1 MYIYARQGKA
11 TETATPM
18 GAALGHPPMTIMVY
32 SSLAST
38 RSQRLFTK
46 LLPNACGLKGLT
58 KNCGVHPNALY
69 LCRFWK
75 GNGWRRARR
84 QKEPSTRNRLL
95 LGFAAVFRTRCIS

>member
-1 MYIYARQGKA
+1 MYMYIYARQGKA

-18 GAALGHPPMTIMVY
+18 RAALEHPPMTIMVY

-58 KNCGVHPNALY
+58 RHCGVLPNALY

-75 GNGWRRARR
+75 GNG
-84 QKEPSTRNRLL
+84 
-95 LGFAAVFRTRCIS
+95 